1 MNGWFL
7 VAGALLVVAF
17 FVHSVFGNRLYAAA
31 RPEHTA
37 LRAYDAWLMGRC
49 GMQMIGADL
58 LLAAVFLL
66 LAGSGVVSPFAGVG
80 VVCLVDLL
88 RLDAGL
94 AAVAHCGA
102 FRQ

>member
-31 RPEHTA
+31 RPEHAA

-49 GMQMIGADL
+49 GM
-58 LLAAVFLL
+58 
-66 LAGSGVVSPFAGVG
+66 
-80 VVCLVDLL
+80 
-88 RLDAGL
+88 
-94 AAVAHCGA
+94 
-102 FRQ
+102 

>member
-31 RPEHTA
+31 RPEHAA

-58 LLAAVFLL
+58 LLAAGFLL
-66 LAGSGVVSPFAGVG
+66 LAGCQWVLFLSVA
-80 VVCLVDLL
+80 LL
-88 RLDAGL
+88 TGIGTF
-94 AAVAHCGA
+94 CG
-102 FRQ
+102 